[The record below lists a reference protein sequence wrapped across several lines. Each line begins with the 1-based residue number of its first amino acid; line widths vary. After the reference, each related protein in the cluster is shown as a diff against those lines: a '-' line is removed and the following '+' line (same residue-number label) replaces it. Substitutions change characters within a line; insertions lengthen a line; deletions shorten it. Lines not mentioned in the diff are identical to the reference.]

1 MSKKPT
7 SPAAAP
13 SSPAQPRTDGPAGG
27 ASGSG
32 RPSAKPW
39 EHAKH
44 AEGSSS
50 DPLAA
55 RFVESL
61 SYDTRLYAAD
71 IRGSLAHARMLAK
84 SGLITREDYAA
95 IDRGL
100 AQITREIESAPAGP
114 NAVGVPGAWPGW
126 RIELEDVHMCIE
138 AALVEKIGDAG
149 RKLHTGRSR
158 NDQVALD
165 LRLWLRDAGAELGRE
180 LDTLLASLVTLAG
193 EQGDVLLPS
202 YTHMQ
207 RAQPIV
213 VGAECMAWWA
223 MLDRDRRLLGMLR
236 GFADGLSASP
246 LGSGAVAG
254 STLPLDRSQTAADLG
269 FAGPSLSSID
279 STASRDEALDYLH
292 VCSRIALHLSRLA
305 EQWIIYCTTE
315 FGFLT
320 LGEAYTT
327 GSSMMPQKRNPD
339 MLELIRGR
347 CATILGHH
355 TAMQTLIK
363 GIPLAYN
370 RDLQEDKRHVFAAHD
385 MTRDCVAMA
394 ARVVASAKF
403 NPERINATLDR
414 GHLDATVLAEYLVA
428 RGMPFRTAHQAVG
441 QLVRVCDKTKR
452 HALSLLDVD
461 EIRDVCRALGHNVAI
476 GEDVFEHLSAANVV
490 RAYRS
495 SGHAGSGAG
504 GYADWLHG
512 LRKSHV
518 DAAGVWIPLPSSS
531 DPASAATTLHAAVQH
546 ARPISERS
554 LTVPLAPASVATTAD
569 TPALFDGADDD
580 HATINAGGFD
590 ALIELYRQCNR
601 TLDDLPYTADF
612 DALAASAKA
621 EYPALD
627 TYALFR
633 KLHNLRKAGKLPRVG
648 KPATLPVKLEPAE
661 EEWLRERVI
670 AAVGSLGQR
679 DRLPYHRDFDALVE
693 AFNAHTGR
701 ELAPHA
707 VWRLVAKLAK

>member
-1 MSKKPT
+1 MSKKPNKADHP
-7 SPAAAP
+7 PARSRLNPPSAAP
-13 SSPAQPRTDGPAGG
+13 A
-27 ASGSG
+27 
-32 RPSAKPW
+32 AKPW

-84 SGLITREDYAA
+84 TGLITREDYAA

-100 AQITREIESAPAGP
+100 AQITREIESAAAGP

-126 RIELEDVHMCIE
+126 KIELEDVHMCIE
-138 AALVEKIGDAG
+138 AALVERVGDAG

-165 LRLWLRDAGAELGRE
+165 LRLWLRDASAELARGINDV
-180 LDTLLASLVTLAG
+180 LGAFVHLAG
-193 EQGDVLLPS
+193 QQGDVLLPS
-202 YTHMQ
+202 YTHLQ

-223 MLDRDRRLLGMLR
+223 MFDRDRRLLSLMLT
-236 GFADGLSASP
+236 FPDGLSASP

-254 STLPLDRSQTAADLG
+254 STLPLDRDQTAGDLG
-269 FAGPSLSSID
+269 FSGPSLSSID

-292 VCSRIALHLSRLA
+292 ACSRIALHLSRLA

-355 TAMQTLIK
+355 AALQTLLK
-363 GIPLAYN
+363 GLPLAYN

-385 MTRDCVAMA
+385 MTRDCLAMA
-394 ARVVASAKF
+394 SRVVASAKF
-403 NPERINATLDR
+403 NPERINASLDR

-428 RGMPFRTAHQAVG
+428 KGIPFRTAHQVVG
-441 QLVRVCDKTKR
+441 QLVRICDRTKR

-461 EIRDVCRALGHNVAI
+461 EIRDACRALGHTVSI
-476 GEDVFEHLSAANVV
+476 GEDVFSHLSSANVV
-490 RAYRS
+490 GAYRS
-495 SGHAGSGAG
+495 SGHGGSGAG
-504 GYADWLHG
+504 GYKDWLHT
-512 LRKSHV
+512 LRAV
-518 DAAGVWIPLPSSS
+518 RTDAAGVWIPLKPG
-531 DPASAATTLHAAVQH
+531 DAPAKSGITLQATVDL

-554 LTVPLAPASVATTAD
+554 LKVPMAPASTATTAD
-569 TPALFDGADDD
+569 TPALFDEADDD
-580 HATINAGGFD
+580 DKAINAGGFD
-590 ALIELYRQCNR
+590 TLAKLYEQTGR
-601 TLDDLPYTADF
+601 TLDDLPYTDDF
-612 DALAASAKA
+612 DQLAVKAKA
-621 EYPALD
+621 AYPSLT
-627 TYALFR
+627 TYTLFR

-648 KPATLPVKLEPAE
+648 RPSTLPVKLEPAE
-661 EEWLRERVI
+661 ENWLRERVI
-670 AAVGSLGQR
+670 RAVGTLGQR
-679 DRLPYHRDFDALVE
+679 DRLPYHPDFDAVVE
-693 AFNAHTGR
+693 SFNTHTGR
-701 ELAPHA
+701 TLAPHA

>member
-1 MSKKPT
+1 MSKTPT
-7 SPAAAP
+7 NVH
-13 SSPAQPRTDGPAGG
+13 
-27 ASGSG
+27 
-32 RPSAKPW
+32 RPSEPSRKNSRAADTPAKAASAAKPW

-71 IRGSLAHARMLAK
+71 IRGSLAHARMLARA
-84 SGLITREDYAA
+84 GLITREDYAA

-114 NAVGVPGAWPGW
+114 QAVGVDGAWPGW
-126 RIELEDVHMCIE
+126 KVELEDVHMCIE

-165 LRLWLRDAGAELGRE
+165 LRLWLRDAGAELAQG
-180 LDTLLASLVTLAG
+180 LAEVQDAFVRVAEG
-193 EQGDVLLPS
+193 QGDVLLPS
-202 YTHMQ
+202 YTHLQ

-223 MLDRDRRLLGMLR
+223 MFDRDRRWLESMR
-236 GFADGLSASP
+236 TFADGLSASP

-254 STLPLDRSQTAADLG
+254 STLPLDRGMTALDLG

-292 VCSRIALHLSRLA
+292 ACSRIALHLSRLA

-320 LGEAYTT
+320 LGEEYTT

-355 TAMQTLIK
+355 TALQTLIK
-363 GIPLAYN
+363 GLPLAYN

-394 ARVVASAKF
+394 ARVVASARF
-403 NPERINATLDR
+403 NAERINATLDR

-461 EIRDVCRALGHNVAI
+461 EIREVCRALGHTVAI
-476 GEDVFEHLSAANVV
+476 GDDVFDHLSAANVV
-490 RAYRS
+490 KAYRS
-495 SGHAGSGAG
+495 GGHGGSEAG
-504 GYADWLHG
+504 GYKDWLHRVRG
-512 LRKSHV
+512 VVR
-518 DAAGVWIPLPSSS
+518 DAAGVWIPISPAKAVS
-531 DPASAATTLHAAVQH
+531 DAGPGITPLQVAVDQ

-554 LTVPLAPASVATTAD
+554 LRVPMAPASSATTAD
-569 TPALFDGADDD
+569 GPALFGSADEEDAGSTTAFDGL
-580 HATINAGGFD
+580 IRLYEQAG
-590 ALIELYRQCNR
+590 R
-601 TLDDLPYTADF
+601 TLDDLPYTPDF
-612 DALAASAKA
+612 DALAAKAKQD
-621 EYPALD
+621 YPALS

-633 KLHNLRKAGKLPRVG
+633 KLHTLRKAGKLPRVG
-648 KPATLPVKLEPAE
+648 RPSTLPVKLEAHE
-661 EEWLRERVI
+661 ETWLSERVVR
-670 AAVGSLGQR
+670 AVGSLGQR
-679 DRLPYHRDFDALVE
+679 DRLPYHPDFDTIVE
-693 AFNAHTGR
+693 EFNAQTGR
-701 ELAPHA
+701 ALSPHA